1 MNKIIYIT
9 FLLLVLSANVTF
21 AQTKPAKAP
30 QKKKGDPISNDTLRT
45 NSGMKYVIIKRGE
58 GEKPW
63 PGNKVSIYYSLK
75 FLNGK
80 TFSSNFQKEVF
91 TYKLGDTDA
100 IKALNEGL
108 ALMKQGDRFRFMV
121 PPELAYGSGGE
132 LNQEGKKPKYLVEP
146 NTPLILDV
154 ELLEF
159 KK

>member
-1 MNKIIYIT
+1 MNKILNIL
-9 FLLLVLSANVTF
+9 FLLIMLSCQVTL
-21 AQTKPAKAP
+21 AQKAAPKAP
-30 QKKKGDPISNDTLRT
+30 QKKKGEPLSNDTLKT
-45 NSGMKYVIIKRGE
+45 HSGMKYVIIQRGE

-63 PGNKVSIYYSLK
+63 QGNKVSIYYSLK

-91 TYKLGDTDA
+91 TYKLGDSDA

-108 ALMKQGDRFRFMV
+108 ALMRQGDRFRFLV
-121 PPELAYGSGGE
+121 PPELAYGSAGE

-154 ELLEF
+154 ELVEF
-159 KK
+159 KR